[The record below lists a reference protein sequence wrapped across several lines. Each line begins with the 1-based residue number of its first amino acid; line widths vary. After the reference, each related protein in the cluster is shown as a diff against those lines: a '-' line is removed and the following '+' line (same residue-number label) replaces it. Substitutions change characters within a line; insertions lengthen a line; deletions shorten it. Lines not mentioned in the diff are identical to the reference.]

1 MNLPNKLTL
10 FRVLLVPFFVAALLL
25 DGWLPHHWLIAFLLF
40 AAASYTDHLDGM
52 LARKTGQITD
62 FGKFMDPLADK
73 VMVLSALVCFVEL
86 SVTPAWCVIVV
97 IARELM
103 VTSIRLVAA
112 GKGSVVVANLWGKVK
127 TVGQITAILGIM
139 LLQYL
144 EELHTMGVSLGIFT
158 APIALE
164 QVYPAISGILILCMT
179 VLTLVSGVVY
189 LRQNWDV
196 VKTAK

>member
-1 MNLPNKLTL
+1 MCI
-10 FRVLLVPFFVAALLL
+10 R
-25 DGWLPHHWLIAFLLF
+25 D
-40 AAASYTDHLDGM
+40 S
-52 LARKTGQITD
+52 
-62 FGKFMDPLADK
+62 
-73 VMVLSALVCFVEL
+73 VCFVEL

-112 GKGSVVVANLWGKVK
+112 GKGSVVAANLWGKVK